1 VNFPYLSDGMWFL
14 TQHKRWGLLKA
25 DVDYLAVAKQINQVD
40 LYRDA
45 AGMAK
50 VNVPR
55 DSMRS
60 TKLMDGVV
68 WDGKNPQAY
77 ASSFTIKA

>member
-1 VNFPYLSDGMWFL
+1 
-14 TQHKRWGLLKA
+14 LLPSFNARKH
-25 DVDYLAVAKQINQVD
+25 DVGYLAVAKQINQID
-40 LYRDA
+40 IYKDA

-60 TKLMDGVV
+60 ARLADGAL
-68 WDGKNPQAY
+68 WDGRNPQAY
-77 ASSFTIKA
+77 AASFNIKA